1 MQKQTIGSEQ
11 TLQSPFVTQFR
22 FNCKKLFKSVRQQFW
37 FHSYCTYTAPL
48 FNLIFRYFICS
59 NLRSAVLFYWTC
71 SFFCF
76 FAPSCPRTFVNVFL
90 CFSCVLVSSFCRSSI
105 LSCSFFL
112 FPRTFVSS
120 LANLKA
126 DIDLLVILEIK
137 GFSWKTQYQ
146 EPHWFFIFAFVV
158 TRIVATFLKMI
169 SSARLFRRVISEK
182 LK

>member
-22 FNCKKLFKSVRQQFW
+22 FNCKKLFKYVRQQFW

-76 FAPSCPRTFVNVFL
+76 FAPFVPSTFVNVFL

-105 LSCSFFL
+105 LSCSFF
-112 FPRTFVSS
+112 FVPSNFRFF
-120 LANLKA
+120 ACELKSRYRSPS
-126 DIDLLVILEIK
+126 DFRIK
-137 GFSWKTQYQ
+137 GFSWKPNIKNLTGSLYLLL
-146 EPHWFFIFAFVV
+146 W
-158 TRIVATFLKMI
+158 
-169 SSARLFRRVISEK
+169 
-182 LK
+182 

>member
-11 TLQSPFVTQFR
+11 TFQSPFVTQFR
-22 FNCKKLFKSVRQQFW
+22 FNRKKLFKYVRQQFW

-76 FAPSCPRTFVNVFL
+76 FAPFVPSTFVNVFL

-120 LANLKA
+120 LANLRA
-126 DIDLLVILEIK
+126 DIDLLVTLELKASAENPISRTSLVLYICFC
-137 GFSWKTQYQ
+137 GNS
-146 EPHWFFIFAFVV
+146 HRRHIFEND
-158 TRIVATFLKMI
+158 IQC
-169 SSARLFRRVISEK
+169 SALSASNFGK
-182 LK
+182 N

>member
-22 FNCKKLFKSVRQQFW
+22 FNRKKLFKYVRQQFW

-59 NLRSAVLFYWTC
+59 NLSFRRSVLLNMFL
-71 SFFCF
+71 FLFLRPLV
-76 FAPSCPRTFVNVFL
+76 PSTFVNVFL

-120 LANLKA
+120 LANLRA
-126 DIDLLVILEIK
+126 DIDLLVTLELKASAENPISRTSLVLYICFC
-137 GFSWKTQYQ
+137 GNS
-146 EPHWFFIFAFVV
+146 HRRHIFEND
-158 TRIVATFLKMI
+158 IQC
-169 SSARLFRRVISEK
+169 SALSASNFGK
-182 LK
+182 N

>member
-22 FNCKKLFKSVRQQFW
+22 FNRKKLFKYVRQQFW

-76 FAPSCPRTFVNVFL
+76 FAPFVPSTFVNVFL

-120 LANLKA
+120 LANLRA
-126 DIDLLVILEIK
+126 DIDLLVTLESKASAENPISRTSLVLYICFC
-137 GFSWKTQYQ
+137 GNS
-146 EPHWFFIFAFVV
+146 HRRHIFEND
-158 TRIVATFLKMI
+158 IHC
-169 SSARLFRRVISEK
+169 SALSASNFGKK